1 MLYTGEIEVSDAQIK
16 TQTNY
21 VTGEK
26 EVLVWQK
33 DTWGR
38 FGQHFN
44 IYTFVIDLSTLEQKA
59 IFELVEVRHENKDSR
74 KNYHRYTYVRQSEMK
89 KLAGKVIKYV
99 VDYAS
104 SGKREITVNFF
115 IVNENGELIKLNVE
129 RGLRDSQGFYDK
141 VFLPDGR
148 ILINRK
154 DKVEVR

>member
-1 MLYTGEIEVSDAQIK
+1 MLYTGEIEVSDELIK
-16 TQTNY
+16 TQINHT
-21 VTGEK
+21 TGEK
-26 EVLVWQK
+26 EFLVWQK

-38 FGQHFN
+38 FGQHYN

-74 KNYHRYTYVRQSEMK
+74 KNYHRFTYVKQSELR

-104 SGKREITVNFF
+104 SSKRVITANYF
-115 IVNENGELIKLNVE
+115 IVDEGGELKQLQVE
-129 RGLRDSQGFYDK
+129 RSLRDANGFYDK
-141 VFLPDGR
+141 VYLPDGR